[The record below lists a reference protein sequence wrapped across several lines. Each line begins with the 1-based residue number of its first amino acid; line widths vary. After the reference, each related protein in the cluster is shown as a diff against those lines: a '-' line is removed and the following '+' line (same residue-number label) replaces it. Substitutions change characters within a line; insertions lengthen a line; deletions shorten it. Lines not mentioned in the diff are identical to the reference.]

1 MNGILIN
8 LPNEILE
15 HIRQYIGNCRI
26 WQGQLIKTI
35 NKNSTEFKIIEELI
49 EGNCRLG
56 RFVTNQLPEKQ
67 NWHYYRYWNTSPNER
82 VTSGIYGFWQTR
94 MIEKRYKVKTDTLTF
109 RYVRK
114 KIKRNKKNKIKDHLK
129 KNMDITTVIY

>member
-1 MNGILIN
+1 
-8 LPNEILE
+8 
-15 HIRQYIGNCRI
+15 
-26 WQGQLIKTI
+26 
-35 NKNSTEFKIIEELI
+35 
-49 EGNCRLG
+49 
-56 RFVTNQLPEKQ
+56 
-67 NWHYYRYWNTSPNER
+67 
-82 VTSGIYGFWQTR
+82 